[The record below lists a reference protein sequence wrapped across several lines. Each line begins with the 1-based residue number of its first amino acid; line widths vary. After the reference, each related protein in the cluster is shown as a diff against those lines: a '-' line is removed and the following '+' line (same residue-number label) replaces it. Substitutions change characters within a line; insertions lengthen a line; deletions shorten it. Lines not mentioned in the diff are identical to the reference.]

1 MKPAINLYD
10 VLYFEKIIGY
20 EEHPFVYSNCIA
32 LCFHFM
38 R

>member
-20 EEHPFVYSNCIA
+20 EEYSFVYSNRIA
-32 LCFHFM
+32 FCFHLM